1 MSTSTTRNQR
11 IGIWVIAVVL
21 TVGTIGSFFVI
32 ILSNNNQIS
41 DEQQQ
46 EQQQQELIKE
56 EQQQADAHAA
66 SSKPLD
72 GYSAEAFD
80 ASSVTDLKVDT
91 LVAGTG
97 KEATATSTV
106 TADYFGWTADG
117 KIFDSTNQNG
127 KDTAADFSLSQV
139 IEGWT
144 KGLTGVKAGST
155 VRLTIPTSMAY
166 GTSSE
171 VQPGQPAGPLM
182 FIVTL
187 KDVK

>member
-1 MSTSTTRNQR
+1 MSTTRSQR

-32 ILSNNNQIS
+32 ILSNNNQVK
-41 DEQQQ
+41 DQQDQ
-46 EQQQQELIKE
+46 AQQQQAYIKQA
-56 EQQQADAHAA
+56 QQQADEHAA

-72 GYSAEAFD
+72 GYTADAFD
-80 ASSVTDLKVDT
+80 ASSVTDLKVET
-91 LVAGTG
+91 LVDGTG

-106 TADYFGWTADG
+106 TADYFGWTSDG

-127 KDTAADFSLSQV
+127 KEAAIDFSLSQV

-155 VRLTIPTSMAY
+155 VRLTIPTAMAY
-166 GTSSE
+166 GPVGQ

-182 FIVTL
+182 FIVTV